1 MSSAHK
7 ITLQQANE
15 AVTRGDHEGF
25 LSFCTENT
33 KWTFVG
39 ERTLEGKAAVRQYMA
54 ETYKEPPRF
63 HVERMIAEGDFLS
76 ATGKIA
82 LKDDTGKTT
91 QYAYCDV
98 WRFEDGKLA
107 ELHAYVVEIGPGG

>member
-1 MSSAHK
+1 MSSVHK
-7 ITLQQANE
+7 ATLQQANE
-15 AVTRGDHEGF
+15 AVTRGDHEAF

-76 ATGKIA
+76 AIGEIA
-82 LKDDTGKTT
+82 LKDAAGKTT
-91 QYAYCDV
+91 RYAYCDV

-107 ELHAYVVEIGPGG
+107 DLQAYVVAIGAEG